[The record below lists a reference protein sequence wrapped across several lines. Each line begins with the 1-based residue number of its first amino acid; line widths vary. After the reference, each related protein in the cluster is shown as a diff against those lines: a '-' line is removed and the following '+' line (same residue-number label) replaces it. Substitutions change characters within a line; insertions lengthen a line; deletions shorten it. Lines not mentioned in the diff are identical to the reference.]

1 MMQRGEKRRNAMNLI
16 TDALQATLHIGQTL
30 CLRDALGMEIRV
42 REGSLWLTQER
53 DAQDYVIGTG
63 GSFRIDRQGAVLLT
77 ALPSAP
83 QSVRGGFVPRPVPAP
98 PFPVP

>member
-1 MMQRGEKRRNAMNLI
+1 MNLI

-63 GSFRIDRQGAVLLT
+63 GSFRIDRQGAVVLT
-77 ALPSAP
+77 ACQGVRLDLLPRRAP
-83 QSVRGGFVPRPVPAP
+83 ARFLQLAASC
-98 PFPVP
+98 

>member
-1 MMQRGEKRRNAMNLI
+1 MNLI

-77 ALPSAP
+77 ALLSAP
-83 QSVRGGFVPRPVPAP
+83 KGVRMDFVPCRVPARS
-98 PFPVP
+98 FRFAAAY

>member
-63 GSFRIDRQGAVLLT
+63 GSFRIDRQGGGLLT
-77 ALPSAP
+77 ALLRAP
-83 QSVRGGFVPRPVPAP
+83 QRGRGGIVPPRVPGPA
-98 PFPVP
+98 FW